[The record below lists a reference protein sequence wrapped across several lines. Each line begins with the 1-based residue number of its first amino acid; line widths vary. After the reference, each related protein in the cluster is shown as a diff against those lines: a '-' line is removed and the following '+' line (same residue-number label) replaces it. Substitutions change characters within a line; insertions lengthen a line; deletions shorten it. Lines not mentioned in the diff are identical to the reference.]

1 MSTPAPSEY
10 RDLTTALYQRA
21 AAAGI
26 PLGGAFELTSRCNL
40 ACRMCY
46 IRHDAADAAAR
57 SGELSARQWLALAEE
72 ATAAGLL
79 FLLLTGGE
87 IFLRPDFLEIYLPLT
102 GMGLSLIL
110 YSNGTLVT
118 PALARALGTRPPSR
132 MEVTLYGA
140 TPETYAT
147 VTGHADGFARALRGI
162 DLLCEAGMTVAV
174 KFTITRDN
182 VHEYDAIRDIA
193 HARGLPV
200 KAGWLL
206 TARVDGA
213 SGNASHCRLSSEDVG
228 ALEGNDAGTRERW
241 ATMDP
246 VEAAAA
252 CAEPMYCLAG
262 RATFAINPHG
272 AMNPC
277 VDLPVPAA
285 LPLEVGFPVAWEAVR
300 SFVRTVPATPE
311 CVACDLRAYCPTC
324 PARAYVETGTL
335 TGVDTYA
342 CAIARARVANL
353 AERMPANP
361 G

>member
-1 MSTPAPSEY
+1 MSTPASSEY
-10 RDLTTALYQRA
+10 RNLTAVLFQRA
-21 AAAGI
+21 AGVGT
-26 PLGGAFELTSRCNL
+26 PMGGTFELTSRCNL

-57 SGELSARQWLALAEE
+57 AGELSVLQWLALAEE

-87 IFLRPDFLEIYLPLT
+87 IFLRPDFLEIYMPLT
-102 GMGLSLIL
+102 GMGLNLIL

-118 PALARALGTRPPSR
+118 PSLARTLGTRPPSR

-182 VHEYDAIRDIA
+182 VHEYDAIREIA

-206 TARVDGA
+206 TARADGA
-213 SGNASHCRLSSEDVG
+213 PGNASQCRLSSEEVV
-228 ALEGNDAGTRERW
+228 ALEDADAEARERW

-246 VEAAAA
+246 AEAAAA

-262 RATFAINPHG
+262 KATFVINPHG
-272 AMNPC
+272 TMNPC
-277 VDLPVPAA
+277 VDLPLPAA
-285 LPLEVGFPVAWEAVR
+285 LPLEVGFPAAWEAVR

-311 CVACDLRAYCPTC
+311 CVVCDLRAYCPTC
-324 PARAYVETGTL
+324 PARAYVETRTF

-342 CAIARARVANL
+342 CAIARARAARLVDMQ
-353 AERMPANP
+353 RP